1 MMMKTILALM
11 FQNAFPMFLGFGANP
26 ALNQFKAEQATA
38 DTAEGQYG
46 SSAAGEGAQLNPF
59 FSQEMRAEHAFTP
72 GQSNEMLTAA
82 EGGAGG
88 AFGGAEGEINRNAA
102 RTNNA
107 TGVTK
112 SLDEMARDK
121 SKAAAGASEGI
132 AAADVTGA
140 KQLNQE
146 GAAGLE
152 GLYGKNVSGQL
163 DAMKDATQDI
173 SGEMA
178 ANPGFMNTAFG
189 STLGKD
195 FLNGVFN
202 KYLPSGKGNNGQ
214 DNSNG

>member
-1 MMMKTILALM
+1 MMKTLNALM
-11 FQNAFPMFLGFGANP
+11 FQNVIPMFLGLGGGQY
-26 ALNQFKAEQATA
+26 LGQAKQNEA
-38 DTAEGQYG
+38 AAQTAEGQYG

-121 SKAAAGASEGI
+121 AKVAAGASEGI

-140 KQLNQE
+140 KQLNRE

-152 GLYGKNVSGQL
+152 GLYGTNVSGQL
-163 DAMKDATQDI
+163 NAMKSANEGIQT
-173 SGEMA
+173 EMA
-178 ANPGFMNTAFG
+178 ATGPTWLGQLDQLANFG
-189 STLGKD
+189 GDVAGDITGGAAAKKALQG
-195 FLNGVFN
+195 
-202 KYLPSGKGNNGQ
+202 
-214 DNSNG
+214 